1 VPGPTTASG
10 KLGLELGILALEGEE
25 VISLE

>member
-1 VPGPTTASG
+1 MSGPTTAAG

-25 VISLE
+25 VISLG